1 LKTYY
6 PTINLLRGTAALM
19 VCLFHFIGYKD
30 FRGELFPT
38 DSFLS
43 KLGLL
48 GVNGVD
54 VFFVISGFVIPL
66 SLAKDNFNL
75 KQLPRFLSRRFLR
88 IEIPYIVSIFL
99 ILLVGFIFA
108 QKSDLHFA
116 FSPERFFYHLIY
128 VIPFSE
134 FEWYNVIYWTLA
146 IEFQFYIAIGILYF
160 FLSSGN
166 KKVVVTGLIVFGL
179 LGFFTDDNRLIFH
192 YSTVFLQGIILFLIK
207 TERITNRAGFVL
219 MACSVIA
226 TAYLHSIEISVF
238 SFLTVVVI
246 QFIEISSKWTK
257 RFGDLSYS
265 LYLTHGLVGGN
276 VLYLFSRYITSW
288 CGRILLVAVAIGVS
302 LLFSYIFWKLIE
314 NPSKRLSA
322 KLKADDESV
331 QEVS

>member
-6 PTINLLRGTAALM
+6 PTINLLRGAAALM

-30 FRGELFPT
+30 FRGELFPA
-38 DSFLS
+38 DSSLA

-48 GVNGVD
+48 GLNGVY

-66 SLAKDNFNL
+66 SLAKDNFKL
-75 KQLPRFLSRRFLR
+75 KRLPRFLSRRFLR

-99 ILLVGFIFA
+99 ILVVGFIFA
-108 QKSDLHFA
+108 QKSHLHFA
-116 FSPERFFYHLIY
+116 FSLERFFYHLIY

-134 FEWYNVIYWTLA
+134 FEWYNVIYWTLS

-166 KKVVVTGLIVFGL
+166 KKVVVAALIFFGL
-179 LGFFTDDNRLIFH
+179 LGFVMKDNRIVFH
-192 YSTVFLQGIILFLIK
+192 YSTVFLQGIILFLTK
-207 TERITNRAGFVL
+207 TEKLNHRAGFIL

-226 TAYLHSIEISVF
+226 TAYLHSIEICVF
-238 SFLTVVVI
+238 SLLTVLVI
-246 QFIEISSKWTK
+246 QFVEISSKWTRK
-257 RFGDLSYS
+257 FGDISYS

-288 CGRILLVAVAIGVS
+288 YGKIFLVAIAIGVS
-302 LLFSYIFWKLIE
+302 LLFSHIFWKLIE
-314 NPSKRLSA
+314 NPSRKLSA
-322 KLKADDESV
+322 KLKAADGSGNHLV
-331 QEVS
+331 